1 MATPVNVSA
10 KHKVFS
16 VPFSAALANILPDA
30 KSYGET
36 LIVPHTVE
44 TTRLARNLG
53 YSIPSPIVSQYDWAG
68 DVPFRTQKLTASML
82 CMNSRAYVLSEMGT
96 GKTRATLHAVNY
108 LISAGIIERALVVAP
123 LSTLSAVWDG
133 EVFNHFPWLSV
144 GVLHGTKAQRLKVL
158 AEPHH
163 IYVINHAGI
172 EVIQKELTA
181 RDDIQAVIVDEL
193 GEYRN
198 ARTNKW
204 KSLDAFCR
212 KRKYVWGLTGSPMP
226 KAPTDAYAQ
235 CKLLT
240 PHTVPKYF
248 REFKMRTMR
257 QITQFR
263 WVEKPE
269 AKDIVYECMQPAV
282 RFTRDDCVEL
292 PPVSYVGR
300 QVALSPEQ
308 KKVHDQM
315 IAKAVSMAAEG
326 AITAVNEGV
335 LFTKLLQIACG
346 WVYTSG
352 DLSTRKVVDLNP
364 EPRLSALLGV
374 VEETAAK
381 VIVFVDFIHC
391 ANRVFDY
398 LNSAGVSCRLVTG
411 ETKLS
416 EVFLRLA
423 SLPVDDDCL
432 VALDY
437 KQVNDSTNPY
447 IVCKEVYWLHVTVEG
462 QLHLALLLTGSR
474 CELGSDRLE
483 RTQLHWERN
492 ILNDTLVERIM
503 YKLSVLT
510 ETAVSILEV
519 FGDIQ
524 VPVLFGAVLKARE
537 RGE

>member
-1 MATPVNVSA
+1 MVTAVKVSA
-10 KHKVFS
+10 KHKVFA
-16 VPFSAALANILPDA
+16 VPFSQALANIVPAA
-30 KSYGET
+30 KTHGDM
-36 LIVPHTVE
+36 LVLPHTVE

-53 YSIPSPIVSQYDWAG
+53 FTVPSPIVSQYDWAG
-68 DVPFRTQKLTASML
+68 GTPFRTQKLTASML

-96 GKTRATLHAVNY
+96 GKTRATLHALDY
-108 LISAGIIERALVVAP
+108 LIREGIIASALVVAP
-123 LSTLSAVWDG
+123 LSTLTAVWDV

-144 GVLHGTKAQRLKVL
+144 GILHGSKAQRLKVL
-158 AEPHH
+158 AEQHH

-181 RDDIQAVIVDEL
+181 RKDIQAVIVDEL

-204 KSLDAFCR
+204 KSLDAFCKGR
-212 KRKYVWGLTGSPMP
+212 QYVWGLTGSPMP

-248 REFKMRTMR
+248 REFKIRTMR
-257 QITQFR
+257 QLTQFR
-263 WVEKPE
+263 WIEKPE

-300 QVALSPEQ
+300 QVDLSPEQ
-308 KKVHDQM
+308 KKVHDLM
-315 IAKAVSMAAEG
+315 VAKAVAMATEG

-364 EPRLSALLGV
+364 APRLNALLGV
-374 VEETAAK
+374 LEETAEK

-398 LNSAGVSCRLVTG
+398 LRDAGVSCKLVTG
-411 ETKLS
+411 ETSKG
-416 EVFLRLA
+416 ERDKVFHSFQHEDEPRVLVAHPKCMAHGLTLTSA
-423 SLPVDDDCL
+423 STIVWYTPT
-432 VALDY
+432 VALDTY
-437 KQVNDSTNPY
+437 EQACARITRPGQKNKQL
-447 IVCKEVYWLHVTVEG
+447 IV
-462 QLHLALLLTGSR
+462 HLTATKTEAKLYRRLQSRASLQGALLEMFAS
-474 CELGSDRLE
+474 
-483 RTQLHWERN
+483 
-492 ILNDTLVERIM
+492 
-503 YKLSVLT
+503 
-510 ETAVSILEV
+510 
-519 FGDIQ
+519 
-524 VPVLFGAVLKARE
+524 
-537 RGE
+537 GE